1 MSAQNNEASIE
12 QRLQVPDEVKS
23 LEEIVAYLLER
34 VMEINEEAGENME
47 KLRQAN
53 EAISAMD
60 SKIYEIK
67 YELEDQIK

>member
-1 MSAQNNEASIE
+1 MKAQNKEASIE
-12 QRLQVPDEVKS
+12 QRLQLPDEVKS
-23 LEEIVAYLLER
+23 LEEIFAYLLER

-67 YELEDQIK
+67 YEL

>member
-47 KLRQAN
+47 KLKQAN
-53 EAISAMD
+53 GAISAMD

>member
-53 EAISAMD
+53 GAISAMD

>member
-1 MSAQNNEASIE
+1 
-12 QRLQVPDEVKS
+12 
-23 LEEIVAYLLER
+23 
-34 VMEINEEAGENME
+34 MEINEEAGENMD

-67 YELEDQIK
+67 YEL